1 MGLFDLIKK
10 IPTPDEITGSMGE
23 WMAKIFSKTVT
34 DALVMH
40 DVLIDGAD
48 DFTSQID
55 LILIASKGVFVVE
68 VKLFNDA
75 KIYGDVNKSKW
86 YYYKHG
92 HKYEIYSPV
101 KQNSRHIEYLKEF
114 LKDFGELPFFSVIT
128 MFCDD
133 FRISGEFDG
142 KTVLCNTLPAMDRGL
157 KLLASKNPVVL
168 SDEKRQEIFEFI
180 KDRQIV
186 GREARA
192 EHKRDVIAYKNTVE
206 EMKKQRICPYCKSE
220 LVLRNGKNGEFY
232 GCKSF
237 PKCRYTSNK

>member
-23 WMAKIFSKTVT
+23 WLAKIFSKTVT
-34 DALVMH
+34 DALVIH

-55 LILIASKGVFVVE
+55 LILIASKGVYVVE

-128 MFCDD
+128 MFCED

-237 PKCRYTSNK
+237 PKCRYTLNK

>member
-1 MGLFDLIKK
+1 MSLFDLIKK

-133 FRISGEFDG
+133 FRISGDFDG
-142 KTVLCNTLPAMDRGL
+142 KTVICNSLPAMERGL
-157 KLLASKNPVVL
+157 SKLMEKSPVVI
-168 SDEKRQEIFEFI
+168 DESKMQEIYEYI
-180 KDRQIV
+180 QKNQHI
-186 GREARA
+186 GKEARA
-192 EHKRDVIAYKNTVE
+192 EHKNNVIAYKNSLQDL
-206 EMKKQRICPYCKSE
+206 KQQKICPYCKSE

-232 GCKSF
+232 GCKNF
-237 PKCRYTSNK
+237 PKCRYTLNK